1 MYWVNGGE
9 TWLAIRHGAFREHA
23 EPLSF
28 RTNQYLILKM
38 LPLQGITVIALEQAV
53 AVPFATRQLA
63 DLGARV
69 IKIERPEVGDFAR
82 DYDQSVKGQSA
93 YFVWLNRSKESLTLD
108 VKHALASDILGRL
121 VGKADVFIQNLAP
134 GAAKRLGLDGD
145 TLLAKYPRLIVCDI
159 SGYGDSGPYAAKKA
173 YDLLVQ
179 SEAGVLSVT
188 GTEEA
193 PSKVGIS
200 ITDIGTGLHAYA
212 AILAALY
219 ERERTGKGRRIE
231 VTMFEAMVEW
241 MSHPLYYTHFSGKA
255 PRRAGPDHATIVPYG
270 RFRVGDGS
278 HVMFGIQN
286 EREWAAFA
294 SGVLGQ
300 PGLARDPRYDNNTKR
315 TAARAE
321 VVALIEGVF
330 SRMNAAQVIE
340 RLDAAGIAN
349 ARLNSP
355 EEVWSHAQLKARQR
369 WREVESPGG
378 TIPAVLPPASFD
390 GVEARMDPIPRIGE
404 HTDAILEELGYKS
417 GEIADLRADGAV

>member
-1 MYWVNGGE
+1 M
-9 TWLAIRHGAFREHA
+9 
-23 EPLSF
+23 
-28 RTNQYLILKM
+28 
-38 LPLQGITVIALEQAV
+38 EQAG
-53 AVPFATRQLA
+53 AAPFASRQLA

-69 IKIERPEVGDFAR
+69 IKIERPGVGDFAR

-108 VKHALASDILGRL
+108 VKHERAPEILARL
-121 VGKADVFIQNLAP
+121 IARADVFIQNLAP
-134 GAAKRLGLDGD
+134 GAAKRLGLGAE
-145 TLLAKYPRLIVCDI
+145 TLRSKHPRLIVCDI
-159 SGYGDSGPYAAKKA
+159 SGYGESGPYAQKKA

-219 ERERTGKGRRIE
+219 ERERTGAGRRIE

-241 MSHPLYYTHFSGKA
+241 MSHPLYYTHFGGRA
-255 PRRAGPDHATIVPYG
+255 PKRSGPDHATIVPYG
-270 RFRVGDGS
+270 RFRAGDGR

-286 EREWAAFA
+286 EREWASFC
-294 SGVLGQ
+294 SRVLER
-300 PGLARDPRYDNNTKR
+300 PALATDARYDNNTKR

-321 VVALIEGVF
+321 VISLIEAVF
-330 SRMNAAQVIE
+330 AQLTAEQVVA

-355 EEVWSHAQLKARQR
+355 EEVWNHPQLQARGR
-369 WREVESPGG
+369 WREVMSEVGPL
-378 TIPAVLPPASFD
+378 PAVLPPASFE
-390 GVEARMDPIPRIGE
+390 GVEARMDPIPRVGE
-404 HTDAILEELGYKS
+404 HTEGILADIGY
-417 GEIADLRADGAV
+417 EVRDIRDLKAAGAV

>member
-1 MYWVNGGE
+1 
-9 TWLAIRHGAFREHA
+9 
-23 EPLSF
+23 
-28 RTNQYLILKM
+28 M
-38 LPLQGITVIALEQAV
+38 LPLEGLTVVSLEQAV
-53 AVPFATRQLA
+53 AAPFASRQLA

-69 IKIERPEVGDFAR
+69 IKIERPKVGDFAR

-108 VKHALASDILGRL
+108 MKHPQAADILARL
-121 VGKADVFIQNLAP
+121 IAGADVFIQNLAP
-134 GAAKRLGLDGD
+134 GAARRLGLGADA
-145 TLLAKYPRLIVCDI
+145 LLANHPRLIVCDI
-159 SGYGDSGPYAAKKA
+159 SGYGDSGPYAKKKA

-179 SEAGVLSVT
+179 SEAGVVSVT

-212 AILAALY
+212 AILAALF
-219 ERERTGKGRRIE
+219 ERSRTGRGRRIE

-241 MSHPLYYTHFSGKA
+241 MGHPLYYTHFGGKA

-270 RFRVGDGS
+270 RFRAGDGS

-286 EREWAAFA
+286 EREWASFCRDVLRQPELA
-294 SGVLGQ
+294 SD
-300 PGLARDPRYDNNTKR
+300 ARYDNNTKR

-321 VVALIEGVF
+321 VLALIERVF
-330 SRMNAAQVIE
+330 ADMSAEEVVA

-355 EEVWSHAQLKARQR
+355 DEVWGHPQLKARNR
-369 WREVESPGG
+369 WREVGSPAGPL
-378 TIPAVLPPASFD
+378 PAVLPPATFD
-390 GVEARMDPIPRIGE
+390 GIEARMDPIPGIGE
-404 HTDAILEELGYKS
+404 HTERILAELGL
-417 GEIADLRADGAV
+417 GANEISALRAAGAI